1 MNGGLL
7 IYVMSAHTLVNVCLV
22 YLCACVLLCMNMN
35 DVCLRAGTG
44 LYACVQCAFA
54 CVYVRAYLCVFLL

>member
-1 MNGGLL
+1 MKGCLL
-7 IYVMSAHTLVNVCLV
+7 IYVVSAPTLANVCLLYLRV
-22 YLCACVLLCMNMN
+22 YVLLCMNMN